1 MAECYNQ
8 HKISLRLVKSALTKA
23 ISKLEATCKELSKA
37 PKELPM
43 VTKVRLIASVV
54 EALGIVTEKS
64 NKVSEVCEKNMSL
77 VVDFDPTEFAKVS
90 NKSKEVILEES

>member
-1 MAECYNQ
+1 M
-8 HKISLRLVKSALTKA
+8 
-23 ISKLEATCKELSKA
+23 
-37 PKELPM
+37 
-43 VTKVRLIASVV
+43 TKVRLVPSVV
-54 EALGIVTEKS
+54 EGIGIVTEKS

>member
-1 MAECYNQ
+1 
-8 HKISLRLVKSALTKA
+8 
-23 ISKLEATCKELSKA
+23 
-37 PKELPM
+37 M

-64 NKVSEVCEKNMSL
+64 NKGSEVCEENMSL